1 MTINPVT
8 RILLIPF
15 RAVPITAGYAESEV
29 FYSSM
34 VWYDRSGLHAGM
46 KRSHHSLD
54 TYPIMDPCSYYGH
67 LQQPLKYM
75 KPEPMPPYYY
85 AEDPERY
92 QANITV
98 SVQSQPAL
106 HSTYGA
112 ASSSGLATSYN
123 PMSQFSYSSSVLGS
137 MSSTDNTGA
146 YSLGGYNLA
155 AMPTPQ
161 TAVYPRNVSPERS
174 STATVADE
182 PASMSTPLTPPL
194 SVSPVSGAQGSP
206 TPPQTTASIMT
217 SSTNSFVEKE
227 NTIGYRSASASPC
240 MAATT
245 NCDSTTNSELLSEKL
260 PLHVLSDLSEGLP
273 LPGM

>member
-1 MTINPVT
+1 M
-8 RILLIPF
+8 
-15 RAVPITAGYAESEV
+15 PITAGYAESEV

-34 VWYDRSGLHAGM
+34 VWYDRAAAHAGM

-54 TYPIMDPCSYYGH
+54 AYSLMDPCGYYCH
-67 LQQPLKYM
+67 LQQPAIKYM
-75 KPEPMPPYYY
+75 KPEPMPYYY
-85 AEDPERY
+85 TEDPERY

-98 SVQSQPAL
+98 SVQSQQQM

-112 ASSSGLATSYN
+112 SSSTGALATSYN
-123 PMSQFSYSSSVLGS
+123 PMPQFSYSSSALGS
-137 MSSTDNTGA
+137 MASADNSGV

-155 AMPTPQ
+155 AMPSAHS
-161 TAVYPRNVSPERS
+161 AVYPRNVSPERS
-174 STATVADE
+174 STATVAEE

-194 SVSPVSGAQGSP
+194 SVSPVQGAHGSP
-206 TPPQTTASIMT
+206 TPPHTTASIMT
-217 SSTNSFVEKE
+217 SNAAAGSYVEKD
-227 NTIGYRSASASPC
+227 NTIGYRSASASPS
-240 MAATT
+240 MSA

>member
-1 MTINPVT
+1 M
-8 RILLIPF
+8 
-15 RAVPITAGYAESEV
+15 PITAGYAESEV

-34 VWYDRSGLHAGM
+34 VWYDRAAAHAGM

-54 TYPIMDPCSYYGH
+54 AYSLMDPCGYYGH
-67 LQQPLKYM
+67 LQPPSLKYM
-75 KPEPMPPYYY
+75 KPEPMPYYY

-98 SVQSQPAL
+98 SVQSQPL
-106 HSTYGA
+106 HSTYAG
-112 ASSSGLATSYN
+112 SSSTALATSYN

-137 MSSTDNTGA
+137 MSGTDNTGA
-146 YSLGGYNLA
+146 YNLGGYNLA
-155 AMPTPQ
+155 AMPTPH

-174 STATVADE
+174 STATVAEE

-194 SVSPVSGAQGSP
+194 SVSPVPGAHGSP
-206 TPPQTTASIMT
+206 TPPHTTASIMS
-217 SSTNSFVEKE
+217 SSTNTFAEKD

-240 MAATT
+240 MST

>member
-1 MTINPVT
+1 M
-8 RILLIPF
+8 
-15 RAVPITAGYAESEV
+15 PITAGYAESEV

-54 TYPIMDPCSYYGH
+54 AYSLMDPCSYYSH

-75 KPEPMPPYYY
+75 KPEPMPYYY

-98 SVQSQPAL
+98 SVQSQLPL

-112 ASSSGLATSYN
+112 ASTSGLATSYN
-123 PMSQFSYSSSVLGS
+123 PMPQFSYSSSVLGS
-137 MSSTDNTGA
+137 MSSTDNSGG

-155 AMPTPQ
+155 AMPTPP

-174 STATVADE
+174 STATVAEE

-194 SVSPVSGAQGSP
+194 SVSPVPGAHGSP
-206 TPPQTTASIMT
+206 TPPHTTASIIT
-217 SSTNSFVEKE
+217 SVSTNSFVEKE
-227 NTIGYRSASASPC
+227 NTIGYRSASASPSC
-240 MAATT
+240 MAANT
-245 NCDSTTNSELLSEKL
+245 NCDSTTSSAELLSEKL

>member
-1 MTINPVT
+1 M
-8 RILLIPF
+8 
-15 RAVPITAGYAESEV
+15 PITAGYAESEV

-34 VWYDRSGLHAGM
+34 VWYDRAAAHAGM

-54 TYPIMDPCSYYGH
+54 AYSLMDPCGYYGH
-67 LQQPLKYM
+67 LQPPAVKYM
-75 KPEPMPPYYY
+75 KPEPMPYYY

-92 QANITV
+92 QTNITV
-98 SVQSQPAL
+98 SVQSQPQAV
-106 HSTYGA
+106 HTTYGA
-112 ASSSGLATSYN
+112 SSSSGLATSYN
-123 PMSQFSYSSSVLGS
+123 PMPQFSYSSSVLGS
-137 MSSTDNTGA
+137 MGSTDSSGI
-146 YSLGGYNLA
+146 YSLGGYNIA
-155 AMPTPQ
+155 AMPTPP
-161 TAVYPRNVSPERS
+161 TAVYPRTVSPEQS
-174 STATVADE
+174 STATAAEE

-194 SVSPVSGAQGSP
+194 SVSPVPGAHGSP
-206 TPPQTTASIMT
+206 TPPHTTASIMT

-240 MAATT
+240 MPT

>member
-1 MTINPVT
+1 M
-8 RILLIPF
+8 
-15 RAVPITAGYAESEV
+15 PITAGYAESEV

-54 TYPIMDPCSYYGH
+54 AYPIMDPCSYYGH

-75 KPEPMPPYYY
+75 KPEPMPYYY

-98 SVQSQPAL
+98 SVQSQPL
-106 HSTYGA
+106 HSSYGA

-155 AMPTPQ
+155 AMPAPP

-174 STATVADE
+174 STATAADE

-206 TPPQTTASIMT
+206 TPPQTTASVMT
-217 SSTNSFVEKE
+217 TSTNSFIEKE

-240 MAATT
+240 MATAN